1 MEIRHFQSFSEWIKA
16 IRLESALSQRGLAK
30 VVEVSPGYV
39 GQWELG
45 MSQPS
50 VEVVLRLCAKFGVED
65 IEYAQR
71 LAYAERAPEWL
82 RESIIHYQREYGE
95 ALTLSMDERRALEAM
110 RRLRGEDAARL
121 VERMEGWV
129 DAVVDTRLG

>member
-1 MEIRHFQSFSEWIKA
+1 MEIRHLQSFSELIKA
-16 IRLESALSQRGLAK
+16 IRLESSLSQRALAK
-30 VVEVSPGYV
+30 VLEVSSGYV

-50 VEVVLRLCAKFGVED
+50 VEVMLRLCARFGVED
-65 IEYAQR
+65 IEYVQR
-71 LAYAERAPEWL
+71 LAYAQRAPEWL

-95 ALTLSMDERRALEAM
+95 ALTLSVDERRALEAM
-110 RRLRGEDAARL
+110 RRLGGEDAARL

-129 DAVVDTRLG
+129 DAVVDTHQG